1 MEIVI
6 ATNNKD
12 KLIEYKNILKEFNI
26 KCISL
31 KELNIVCDP
40 QETGT
45 TFKENSLIKAQ
56 EIAKF
61 TDKMII
67 ADDSGIE
74 VDELKGEL
82 GVYSHRFMGENTS
95 YPEKCMEIIRRIEG
109 KNRTARFVCCITLLN
124 YKGQINQFEG
134 VIEGSIGYELN
145 GNNGFG
151 YDPIFI
157 PNGYSI
163 TTAEMSDKQ
172 KHSISHRGNAA
183 RLLVEFLKKEGV

>member
-6 ATNNKD
+6 ATNNND
-12 KLIEYKNILKEFNI
+12 KIIEYRNILKEFNI
-26 KCISL
+26 KCLSL
-31 KELNIVCDP
+31 KDLNIVCDP
-40 QETGT
+40 LETGT
-45 TFKENSLIKAQ
+45 TFQENSLIKAK

-61 TDKMII
+61 TNKMII

-74 VDELKGEL
+74 VDELAGEL
-82 GVYSHRFMGENTS
+82 GVYSHRFMGEKTP
-95 YPEKCMEIIRRIEG
+95 YPEKCKEIIKRVEG

-124 YKGQINQFEG
+124 YKNEIHQFEG
-134 VIEGSIGYELN
+134 VVEGSIAYESR
-145 GNNGFG
+145 GTNGFG

-157 PNGYSI
+157 PNGYDI
-163 TTAEMSDKQ
+163 TTAEMEDYQ